1 VSVIEDGFFSSR
13 ARVTVITPTL
23 ARRVE
28 KLVVAAASVKA
39 QTFQQWRHL
48 IISDGPPVDPDVD
61 SYGFQALRRTIDWRT
76 HGMFL
81 GAHHETPGHWN
92 RLLGG
97 LLAET
102 PYVAYLDDDNTWRPR
117 HLELAVR
124 ALDEHPEVGFVYPRM
139 QRPEGDVL
147 GTDPLRVGRCI
158 NYIDA
163 SMLVHRREL
172 LSEVATWDPHQAPEH
187 LRYALDGFVVQKW
200 LIAGVRYVQIPEI
213 TVDYSGVGYWLDG
226 GGAPQLAPDSLGEV
240 H

>member
-1 VSVIEDGFFSSR
+1 MNT

-23 ARRVE
+23 ARRLP
-28 KLVVAAASVKA
+28 KLLAAVKSVDA
-39 QTFQQWRHL
+39 QTFIAWRHF
-48 IISDGPPVDPDVD
+48 IIADGPPGGSGPRPEPFPDD
-61 SYGFQALRRTIDWRT
+61 RRS
-76 HGMFL
+76 GVFL
-81 GAHHETPGHWN
+81 GAHHGTPGHWN

-102 PYVAYLDDDNTWRPR
+102 PYIAYLDDDNTWRPR